1 MKRLVLSFGAAAVL
15 AAVAAT
21 ASANWYED
29 FDSYQTGSGLHG
41 QGGWHGWQGDPT
53 WDAYVTDLYARS
65 APNSLESTVNT
76 DIVHEFEGYTSGQWT
91 FTAWQY
97 IPEDFAG
104 ESYFILLNTYDDG
117 AGLYNWSTQI
127 RFDDE
132 GYVESEFEVAQLGL
146 IYEQWV
152 EVRVEIDLDADVQDI
167 YYGGTLLSSKSWT
180 DGVSG
185 GGAYNIGAVDIFANG
200 ASPIYWDDMSL
211 VPAPGVLALL
221 GGAGLLGVRRRRR

>member
-1 MKRLVLSFGAAAVL
+1 MKGLVLSFGAAAVL
-15 AAVAAT
+15 AAFSVT

-41 QGGWHGWQGDPT
+41 QGGWAGWEGDPQ

-65 APNSLESTVNT
+65 APNSLESTLNT
-76 DIVHEFEGYTSGQWT
+76 DIVQEFEGYTSGQWT

-97 IPEDFAG
+97 IPENFVG
-104 ESYFILLNTYDDG
+104 ESYFILLNTYG
-117 AGLYNWSTQI
+117 IGVHNWSTQI

-132 GYVESEFEVAQLGL
+132 GFVESEFEGNQLGL

-167 YYGGTLLSSKSWT
+167 YYGGQLLSSKSWT
-180 DGVSG
+180 EGVSG
-185 GGAYNIGAVDIFANG
+185 GGAVNIGAVDIFANG

-221 GGAGLLGVRRRRR
+221 GAGLLGARRRRR